1 MYGATGAERAKGGTV
16 RGATEGDPLRDATE
30 GSTVPG
36 GIIAGY
42 VG

>member
-16 RGATEGDPLRDATE
+16 RGATEEDPVRDVTE

-36 GIIAGY
+36 EVIVGY